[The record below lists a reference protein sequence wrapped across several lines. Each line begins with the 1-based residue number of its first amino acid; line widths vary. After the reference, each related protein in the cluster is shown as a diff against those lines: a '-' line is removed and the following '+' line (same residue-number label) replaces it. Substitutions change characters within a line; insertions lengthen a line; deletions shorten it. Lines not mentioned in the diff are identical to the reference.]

1 MYQSNGNRK
10 ALRRRKIAH
19 NPNYIPSSVKSREGN
34 VIACLAASRSR
45 PLVFI
50 DDVTSNR
57 SSEIKTETTPRKS
70 ALQSQLDSL
79 I

>member
-10 ALRRRKIAH
+10 VLRRRKIAH
-19 NPNYIPSSVKSREGN
+19 NPNYIPLSGEGKSGEGN

-57 SSEIKTETTPRKS
+57 SSKIKTETTPRKS
-70 ALQSQLDSL
+70 ALQ
-79 I
+79 

>member
-10 ALRRRKIAH
+10 VLRRRKIAH
-19 NPNYIPSSVKSREGN
+19 NPNYIPLSVKSGEGN

-57 SSEIKTETTPRKS
+57 SSKIKTETTPRKS
-70 ALQSQLDSL
+70 ALQ
-79 I
+79 